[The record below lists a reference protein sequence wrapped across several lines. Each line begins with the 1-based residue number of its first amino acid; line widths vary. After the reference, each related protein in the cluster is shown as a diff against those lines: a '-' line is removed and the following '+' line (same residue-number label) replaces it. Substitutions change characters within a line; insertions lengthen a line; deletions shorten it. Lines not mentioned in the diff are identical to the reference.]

1 MAEGGLPA
9 AADAAFL
16 PRVRPHEQ
24 MFGLA
29 GLRAAAPAP
38 APQQQGALFT
48 LAAVADAAA
57 AGPRMPPRRKS
68 KRRRTDAGTADESE
82 DTGTRCATFLPFA
95 LAREVCKPDL
105 PHLRPRARR
114 KQTKKVVVVV
124 VVGSL
129 ARARARAPRGR
140 RAS

>member
-38 APQQQGALFT
+38 APAPPQQGALFT

-68 KRRRTDAGTADESE
+68 KRRRTDAGAADEGE
-82 DTGTRCATFLPFA
+82 DTGARCATFLPFA
-95 LAREVCKPDL
+95 LAREVNPECS
-105 PHLRPRARR
+105 RGA
-114 KQTKKVVVVV
+114 
-124 VVGSL
+124 
-129 ARARARAPRGR
+129 AAPCAAG
-140 RAS
+140 